1 MACHLCHIPETP
13 AYTCPACINQAN
25 QLLTQAGQLLEE
37 LTQEATG
44 LTNKTPGG
52 YTTTNNDTPN
62 GINLT
67 AIETSERI
75 TKALEA
81 LAWRLGVDTNR
92 PGPILEYTYRLA
104 WAWDDPDQVDPLPA
118 MIENLRRAVQAATHL
133 VDTQP
138 PIKTFG
144 TCPTCGTWARHPA
157 DRTTATCK
165 TCGEHLTLT
174 DLQDTLTSK
183 TLDALA
189 CSWLTP
195 LEMVSALALCGY
207 AVTAKDVRQ
216 WGARGKLEAGKRGS
230 RWLFDDV
237 LDMAERREIRR
248 RRIGS

>member
-1 MACHLCHIPETP
+1 MACHLCHTPETL
-13 AYTCPACINQAN
+13 AYTCHACINQAN

-37 LTQEATG
+37 LTHEATG

-52 YTTTNNDTPN
+52 YTANTNDTPN

-67 AIETSERI
+67 AIQTSERI
-75 TKALEA
+75 TKTLEA
-81 LAWRLGVDTNR
+81 LAWRIGVDTNR
-92 PGPILEYTYRLA
+92 PGPLLEYTYRLA

-118 MIENLRRAVQAATHL
+118 MMQDLRRAIQAATHL

-138 PIKTFG
+138 AIKTFG

-165 TCGEHLTLT
+165 TCSQHLTLT
-174 DLQDTLTSK
+174 DLQETLTGQ

-189 CSWLTP
+189 GSWLTP
-195 LEMVSALALCGY
+195 NEMVSALALCGY
-207 AVTAKDVRQ
+207 VVTAKDVRQ
-216 WGARGKLEAGKRGS
+216 WGSRGKLEAGKRGS